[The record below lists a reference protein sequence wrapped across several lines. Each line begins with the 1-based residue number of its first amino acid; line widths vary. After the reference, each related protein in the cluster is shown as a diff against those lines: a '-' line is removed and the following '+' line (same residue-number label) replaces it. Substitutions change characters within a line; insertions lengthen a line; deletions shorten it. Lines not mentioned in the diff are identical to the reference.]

1 MDVSKVEQEIST
13 KEARNDQAKVLL
25 DVQKWN
31 HYLIVF
37 FVGYFRDIS

>member
-25 DVQKWN
+25 DVQK
-31 HYLIVF
+31 
-37 FVGYFRDIS
+37 